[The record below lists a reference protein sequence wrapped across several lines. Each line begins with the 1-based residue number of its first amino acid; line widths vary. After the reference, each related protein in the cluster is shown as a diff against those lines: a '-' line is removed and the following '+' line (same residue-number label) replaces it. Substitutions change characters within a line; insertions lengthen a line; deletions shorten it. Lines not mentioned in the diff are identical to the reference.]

1 MNAQPNTRAPEYE
14 EADRQTAP
22 QASAQR
28 TVLPAP
34 RAWQGH
40 RPQCALCPRLQ
51 SGGDPCR
58 FPGGLFDLRLKWV
71 FV

>member
-34 RAWQGH
+34 RAWQGVTATM
-40 RPQCALCPRLQ
+40 CAMSSASVWRRSLSLSWR
-51 SGGDPCR
+51 SI
-58 FPGGLFDLRLKWV
+58 
-71 FV
+71 